1 MSKDLLISDPKS
13 KDFWKFTHFTSDS
26 YKYREKW
33 DEYNPLLKEE
43 LMLITYNIAPLLGI
57 EYKPGKSTH
66 FGSANS
72 WYMYKRYDIW
82 ESQGVSKSWLIEV
95 HPTAENPER
104 PYAQAHMKFEVIK
117 PNV

>member
-1 MSKDLLISDPKS
+1 MIKGH
-13 KDFWKFTHFTSDS
+13 DFWKFTHFTSDN
-26 YKYREKW
+26 YKYRERW
-33 DEYNPLLKEE
+33 DRDNPILKEE
-43 LMLITYNIAPLLGI
+43 LMLITYNIEPLLGI
-57 EYKPGKSTH
+57 EYKTGKSTH

-104 PYAQAHMKFEVIK
+104 PYAQPHMKFEVIK

>member
-1 MSKDLLISDPKS
+1 MIKGH
-13 KDFWKFTHFTSDS
+13 DFWKFTHFTSEA
-26 YKYREKW
+26 YKYRERW
-33 DEYNPLLKEE
+33 DRDNPILKEE
-43 LMLITYNIAPLLGI
+43 LMLITYNIEPLLGI
-57 EYKPGKSTH
+57 EYKTGKSTH

>member
-1 MSKDLLISDPKS
+1 MSKDFLISDPKS
-13 KDFWKFTHFTSDS
+13 KDFWKFTHFTSDN

-43 LMLITYNIAPLLGI
+43 LMLITYNIEPLLGI
-57 EYKPGKSTH
+57 EYKTGKSTH

-104 PYAQAHMKFEVIK
+104 PYAQPHMKFEVIK